1 MNVLYLLYRGSV
13 SFLITARADGEFVD
27 NSQVLMMMKMSL
39 SLVWISIIQHILY
52 TAPML
57 HRSQKE
63 QEETN
68 EIEVKPIED
77 YSLQRNNSTAEII
90 KDGIYSF
97 MVRSPTET
105 TSMESLLHG
114 NKSFTQ

>member
-27 NSQVLMMMKMSL
+27 NSQVLLMMKLSL

-52 TAPML
+52 TAPNL
-57 HRSQKE
+57 HHSQKE

-68 EIEVKPIED
+68 EIEAKPIED

-90 KDGIYSF
+90 KDWIYSF